1 MVGAVFD
8 GFCAF
13 QTAFKAFH
21 DEINPTFRSEEI
33 QERRCREQ
41 ETI

>member
-8 GFCAF
+8 GFHAF
-13 QTAFKAFH
+13 QTALGR
-21 DEINPTFRSEEI
+21 NQSTFRSEEI